1 MRILMTLLLCLALA
15 AGCTNMEKQGM
26 THGRQGRL
34 TGYLASDMLPDSE
47 ALLPPPPAAGSTAFA
62 LDEDISR
69 NSFALRGAARWNLAI
84 EDADTGFP
92 QAAQT
97 FVCSLDAP
105 VNEKDT
111 PHLYTLMRRIV
122 SDAGHSTSKA
132 KKKYVR
138 PRPFVVNKQP
148 SCTPDFEE
156 IMSKDGSYPSGH
168 SSAGWA
174 WALVLSELA
183 PDRADAIL
191 ARGRAY
197 GQSRVVCNVHWESDV
212 MEGRTMAAAVV
223 AKLHADPAFRAD
235 MEAAREE
242 LAAVRARGLKPG
254 RDCKAEADALALY
267 PPHAPWPANK

>member
-1 MRILMTLLLCLALA
+1 MRVLMTMLLCLALA

-26 THGRQGRL
+26 THGRQGKL
-34 TGYLASDMLPDSE
+34 TGYLASDILPDSE

-69 NSFALRGAARWNLAI
+69 SSFALRGSARWFLAI

-92 QAAQT
+92 QATQT
-97 FVCSLDAP
+97 FVCSLGAP

-111 PHLYTLMRRIV
+111 PHLYTLMRRVV
-122 SDAGHSTSKA
+122 SDAGYSTSKA
-132 KKKYVR
+132 KKRYAR

-148 SCTPDFEE
+148 TCSPDFEKV
-156 IMSKDGSYPSGH
+156 MSTDGSYPSGH
-168 SSAGWA
+168 STAGWA

-183 PDRADAIL
+183 PDRADAVL

-212 MEGRTMAAAVV
+212 IEGRTMAAAVV

-235 MEAAREE
+235 MEAAKGE
-242 LAAVRARGLKPG
+242 LAAVRAKGLKPG